1 MQSQQFIRDAAR
13 VRSAWKVTTKDEM
26 VAVYP
31 VKIYIPARYKQSD
44 MAIFEN
50 EKSFMGIFAMVVDDS
65 FYGTSLVSS
74 FVRSEPTAINDVV
87 IDDEDYIELY
97 YEPGARIMTNIN
109 LPKVDSFLYRISD
122 EFIAKGRVPWFM
134 GYEDL
139 GKLFENSGYY
149 NGRQIGYN
157 PQINEMVAATMCRSP
172 DDIKTYFRQRRSVES
187 IGSDVKPTVIPLRAV
202 SYGAT
207 NVIAKLMGPYFD
219 ENVTSALVSPGQR
232 VENIERL
239 LRT

>member
-1 MQSQQFIRDAAR
+1 MQSDNLIRDAAR
-13 VRSAWKVTTKDEM
+13 VRTHWKITTKDEM
-26 VAVYP
+26 VAIKP
-31 VKIYIPARYKQSD
+31 VKIYIPARYRQSD

-50 EKSFMGIFAMVVDDS
+50 EKSFMGIFAMVVDDTY
-65 FYGTSLVSS
+65 YGVSLVSS
-74 FVRSEPTAINDVV
+74 FIRSEPTAINDVI

-97 YEPGARIMTNIN
+97 YDPGARIMTNVN
-109 LPKVDSFLYRISD
+109 VPKVDSFLYRISD
-122 EFIAKGRVPWFM
+122 EFDAKGKIPWFM
-134 GYEDL
+134 SYEDL

-157 PQINEMVAATMCRSP
+157 PQVNEMIAATISRDP
-172 DDIKTYFRQRRSVES
+172 DDVKKYFRQRQMGAAD
-187 IGSDVKPTVIPLRAV
+187 GSKPTVIPLRAV

-207 NVIAKLMGPYFD
+207 NAIAKLMGPYFD
-219 ENVTSALVSPGQR
+219 ENVTSTLVSPGQR

>member
-1 MQSQQFIRDAAR
+1 MNSKDLIRDPER
-13 VRSAWKVTTKDEM
+13 VKTHWKITPKDEM
-26 VAVYP
+26 VAIYP

-50 EKSFMGIFAMVVDDS
+50 EKSFMGIFAMVVEDS
-65 FYGTSLVSS
+65 FYATSLVSS
-74 FVRSEPTAINDVV
+74 FIRSEPTAINDVV
-87 IDDEDYIELY
+87 IDDEDYIELF
-97 YEPGARIMTNIN
+97 YEPGARIMTNVN

-122 EFIAKGRVPWFM
+122 EFDAKGKVPWFM
-134 GYEDL
+134 SYDDL

-157 PQINEMVAATMCRSP
+157 PQVNEMIAATICRSP
-172 DDIKTYFRQRRSVES
+172 EDVKQYFRQMRSRETYS
-187 IGSDVKPTVIPLRAV
+187 LKPTVIPLRAV

-207 NVIAKLMGPYFD
+207 NAIAKLMGPYFD

-232 VENIERL
+232 VENIERY